1 MTIKKDGK
9 VTITGRII
17 VSADG
22 KTRIVTTGEAGAKD
36 KGFRNRSV
44 YDKQ

>member
-1 MTIKKDGK
+1 M
-9 VTITGRII
+9 

-22 KTRIVTTGEAGAKD
+22 KTRIVTTSEAGAEKG